1 MFTIDFIGDN
11 KMSVDGVWIFEVS
24 GAYGWERLSTVFL
37 EKGRYLGGGASI
49 FSRGTYKT
57 KGKNI
62 TIKLKVIQHGE
73 KLTVF
78 GGKLKSFSTVMKAK
92 RHGDIIEGE
101 IKLKGSHS
109 KTVTYRFRLLR
120 LTDLPDFPDK

>member
-1 MFTIDFIGDN
+1 
-11 KMSVDGVWIFEVS
+11 MSVDGVWVFEIS

-37 EKGRYLGGGASI
+37 EKGRYVCGGASL
-49 FSRGTYKT
+49 FSRGTYKI

-62 TIKLKVIQHGE
+62 TMKLKVIQHGE

-92 RHGDIIEGE
+92 RHGDAIEGE
-101 IKLKGSHS
+101 ISLKGAHS
-109 KTVTYRFRLLR
+109 TTVKPKFRLLR
-120 LTDLPDFPDK
+120 IADIPDFPK